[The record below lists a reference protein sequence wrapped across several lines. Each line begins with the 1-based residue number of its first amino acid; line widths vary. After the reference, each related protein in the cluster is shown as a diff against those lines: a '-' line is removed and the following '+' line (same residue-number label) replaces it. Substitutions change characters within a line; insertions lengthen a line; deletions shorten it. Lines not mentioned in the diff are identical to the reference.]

1 MGLLKCKHHEK
12 RFGITKIDE
21 FSKIVV
27 DNQENADVDYG
38 KRQKFYEQFWYDE
51 F

>member
-1 MGLLKCKHHEK
+1 MRTSTMK
-12 RFGITKIDE
+12 FFYYQD

>member
-1 MGLLKCKHHEK
+1 MGLLKCEHHDEVFLLP
-12 RFGITKIDE
+12 RFDE

-38 KRQKFYEQFWYDE
+38 KRQKFYEQF
-51 F
+51 